1 MPNITTNHAI
11 TYTTTTTTTTIEQEC
26 KLQMVSDWLKKERN
40 QREPIILELFWQ
52 QNSVRKWPRFSANND
67 LILHAKR
74 LKNFK
79 NTPKPEHS
87 KKYVFRAK
95 CIENVVLK

>member
-1 MPNITTNHAI
+1 
-11 TYTTTTTTTTIEQEC
+11 
-26 KLQMVSDWLKKERN
+26 MVSDWLKKKRN

-67 LILHAKR
+67 LTLQAKQ

-79 NTPKPEHS
+79 NIPKPEHS

-95 CIENVVLK
+95 YIENVVLKEKYCQQNRGKWARETKQAT

>member
-11 TYTTTTTTTTIEQEC
+11 TYTTTTTTATIEHEC
-26 KLQMVSDWLKKERN
+26 KLQMVSDWLKKKRN
-40 QREPIILELFWQ
+40 QRP
-52 QNSVRKWPRFSANND
+52 RPRFSANND
-67 LILHAKR
+67 LILHAKQ